1 MRAVAYI
8 PVVAALAQAGPLVA
22 RQSIDFDLLD
32 SVPDP
37 SIVTVTAGAPATV
50 ISYDLAAATASA
62 TAAPIADAPSKR
74 VNEGVELQARS
85 ACGPQPLGQG
95 VVPDGDTVDAFL
107 AYKGF
112 ADAATGAAVPSG
124 YVQTYENLKASSS
137 AYGYMG
143 YTALDSYDVAL
154 CASKC
159 DAIQGC
165 SGINVFFERD
175 PSLEPASS
183 CPDPASTTTIKCVF
197 WGGYVAEENA
207 NNDGQWRN
215 DFHVVI
221 AGSNGYMKTA
231 VPDVAGY
238 QGILLGDQTIEA
250 PYNCNG
256 EETYM
261 GVKLFTISYFDPALC
276 AAACTAAT
284 QFNLEHPPPAGQPV
298 ECTFFA
304 TYIAA
309 RNGRPEGQ
317 YCALYSQGW
326 DKSFATNTVR
336 PSFCFIH
343 VPFFFF
349 FFFLELS
356 SLTYYPLLQGQSQGN
371 DKVTVGHAYAYWNV
385 ENPGFP
391 AKKSS

>member
-1 MRAVAYI
+1 MRAAAYI

-50 ISYDLAAATASA
+50 VSYDLAAATASA

-74 VNEGVELQARS
+74 VDAGPELEART
-85 ACGPQPLGQG
+85 ACEPQPSGQG
-95 VVPDGDTVDAFL
+95 VVPDGDSVDTFL
-107 AYKGF
+107 AYQGF
-112 ADAATGAAVPSG
+112 ADAANGASVPSG
-124 YVQTYENLKASSS
+124 YVQTYQNLKASSS

-159 DAIQGC
+159 DAIEGC

-183 CPDPASTTTIKCVF
+183 CPDPPSTTTIKCVF

-238 QGILLGDQTIEA
+238 QGVFLGDQTIEA

-284 QFNLEHPPPAGQPV
+284 QFNLDHPPPPGQPV

-326 DKSFATNTVR
+326 DKSFATNKVR
-336 PSFCFIH
+336 SWLF
-343 VPFFFF
+343 
-349 FFFLELS
+349 S
-356 SLTYYPLLQGQSQGN
+356 SLLLSFGVLDS
-371 DKVTVGHAYAYWNV
+371 AR
-385 ENPGFP
+385 
-391 AKKSS
+391 